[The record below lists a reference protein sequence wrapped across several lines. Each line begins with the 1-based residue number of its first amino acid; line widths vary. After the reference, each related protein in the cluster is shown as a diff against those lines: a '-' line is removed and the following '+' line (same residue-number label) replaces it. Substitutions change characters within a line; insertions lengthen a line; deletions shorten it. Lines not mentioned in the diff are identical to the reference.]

1 MGRRRRSRVLEE
13 AYDDMRD
20 VLADLK
26 GRVDRLARDIA
37 ERVRRKARTE
47 RRRQAYSYA
56 ARQMFGAYLAK
67 RVYDELSS

>member
-47 RRRQAYSYA
+47 RRRQAYAYA